1 MSAGLRVKLVLE
13 TGETEENG
21 GVDEARGRADI
32 LLFDS
37 GEIDLP

>member
-1 MSAGLRVKLVLE
+1 MKLVLE

-37 GEIDLP
+37 GEISPP

>member
-1 MSAGLRVKLVLE
+1 MKLVLE

-32 LLFDS
+32 LLFDC
-37 GEIDLP
+37 GKIDLP